1 MFFRKKVDVDEYCAA
16 SLNTLFS
23 PEREK
28 VWEQLRQ
35 ACNDPALSAI
45 DRTAYINHIR
55 AIMVELVLIAITKNC
70 NMNIGSDAR
79 FFTMTYFK
87 DHGATHVEE
96 IERTYNQAFGAITGD
111 GVAGMVTLFSDQLTD
126 GKLRQD
132 TKQRLHAEFYA
143 LLRPL
148 FEEFKS
154 IKLTTKRG

>member
-16 SLNTLFS
+16 SLNALFS

-35 ACNDPALSAI
+35 TCNDPALSAI

-70 NMNIGSDAR
+70 CMDIGSDAR

-96 IERTYNQAFGAITGD
+96 IGRTYNQAFGATGGD
-111 GVAGMVTLFSDQLTD
+111 DVAGMVGSFSDQLTD
-126 GKLRQD
+126 GRLRQD
-132 TKQRLHAEFYA
+132 TMQRLHAEFYA
-143 LLRPL
+143 VLRPL

-154 IKLTTKRG
+154 IKLTTRRA

>member
-1 MFFRKKVDVDEYCAA
+1 MLFKKKVDIDEYGAA
-16 SLNTLFS
+16 SLNALFS

-45 DRTAYINHIR
+45 DRTVYINHIR

-70 NMNIGSDAR
+70 GMDIGSDAQV
-79 FFTMTYFK
+79 FTMIYFK
-87 DHGATHVEE
+87 DHGATH
-96 IERTYNQAFGAITGD
+96 IEQIGSTYDQVFGATPGD
-111 GVAGMVTLFSDQLTD
+111 GVLGMVHLFSDQLTE

-132 TKQRLHAEFYA
+132 TMQRLHAEFYA
-143 LLRPL
+143 VLRPL
-148 FEEFKS
+148 FEEFKN